1 LLKSG
6 ANSNASGP
14 EGQTPLIDAVLNNNT
29 KIVELLLNY
38 SADPSIVD
46 LTRLNET
53 MIKVLKQEIP
63 TFDLSDNEND
73 DESISLS
80 SPIISDDESEQDE
93 KNLFESS
100 STYIPKIQQKKVII
114 LINRILI
121 YLNIFFLFV

>member
-1 LLKSG
+1 
-6 ANSNASGP
+6 
-14 EGQTPLIDAVLNNNT
+14 
-29 KIVELLLNY
+29 
-38 SADPSIVD
+38 
-46 LTRLNET
+46 

-100 STYIPKIQQKKVII
+100 SSTYIPKIQQKKVII

-121 YLNIFFLFV
+121 YFWPRSDTL